1 MKRRGGRKKICVNH
15 DKDRR
20 DAIVRGG
27 QFLRGTRMLSKC
39 ERASSSSFSNR
50 AIYIYIYIF
59 FSRRFSTDLNDV

>member
-50 AIYIYIYIF
+50 AIYIYIYF
-59 FSRRFSTDLNDV
+59 LLSTLFNRS